1 MAAMKLKR
9 KLKRMILL
17 CGCTL
22 AIFSVSAF
30 AAHAS
35 ERQKEDL
42 ENIENIDFPPWL
54 REGETDHPEIFSQDS
69 EDKKVVS
76 ILSDS
81 LGTYEGYTTWSIYY
95 YYYCSQY
102 MDASG
107 T

>member
-54 REGETDHPEIFSQDS
+54 REGETDHPETFSQDS

-81 LGTYEGYTTWSIYY
+81 LG
-95 YYYCSQY
+95 
-102 MDASG
+102 DL
-107 T
+107 

>member
-54 REGETDHPEIFSQDS
+54 REGETDHPGDFFARQ
-69 EDKKVVS
+69 
-76 ILSDS
+76 
-81 LGTYEGYTTWSIYY
+81 
-95 YYYCSQY
+95 
-102 MDASG
+102 
-107 T
+107 